1 MPVRKVKSK
10 LFSLQK
16 EAATWAKAE
25 KKKMGPKSGLKWE
38 TNRTDNPTKPWE
50 AVIFKDTK

>member
-1 MPVRKVKSK
+1 MAYKKVKSK
-10 LFSLQK
+10 LFDLQK
-16 EAATWAKAE
+16 EASAWAKKE
-25 KKKMGPKSGLKWE
+25 KKSMGPASGLKWE